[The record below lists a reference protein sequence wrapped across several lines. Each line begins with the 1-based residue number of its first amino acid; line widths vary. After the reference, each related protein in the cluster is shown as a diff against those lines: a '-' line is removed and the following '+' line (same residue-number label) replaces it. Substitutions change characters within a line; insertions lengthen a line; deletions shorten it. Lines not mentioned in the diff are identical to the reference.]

1 MADRGTR
8 SAGIVE
14 AATGVFLRYGFSR
27 TTMGD
32 IAGAAGISR
41 PALYLVF
48 PSKDDVFAAVVRHI
62 DAKWHAE
69 LTLGLD
75 DQPSA
80 EARIRHACGQWATHG
95 IDMVATYPD
104 AKDLFDLRFGAVREM
119 YEHFEQVLA
128 GLIDEGLAGSRLR
141 ATAREL
147 ARSLIYAL
155 RGIKDAATSVTE
167 MRRLADLQV
176 AVLVAALDLR
186 RDLPRPSPGSGRRV
200 RRTRRERAARGPAG
214 RRAGRGGEPPPKP
227 AG

>member
-80 EARIRHACGQWATHG
+80 EARIRHMQARALLYE
-95 IDMVATYPD
+95 VAGRVAAGDPD
-104 AKDLFDLRFGAVREM
+104 AQLG
-119 YEHFEQVLA
+119 VLA
-128 GLIDEGLAGSRLR
+128 LKAAAAEMAIAVTDETMRVCGGAAFSRHLPLER
-141 ATAREL
+141 LFRDAR
-147 ARSLIYAL
+147 
-155 RGIKDAATSVTE
+155 AATVMAPTS
-167 MRRLADLQV
+167 D
-176 AVLVAALDLR
+176 VL
-186 RDLPRPSPGSGRRV
+186 RDLLGRAL
-200 RRTRRERAARGPAG
+200 TGQPLFE
-214 RRAGRGGEPPPKP
+214 
-227 AG
+227 